1 MSWLHPNKHGQQD
14 DGGDPAPLLCT
25 DETLLAVLDPDAE
38 SSVQEG
44 HGPVGAHPEE
54 SHKNDPRDGTLL
66 L

>member
-1 MSWLHPNKHGQQD
+1 MAEKITASAITACTSLSC
-14 DGGDPAPLLCT
+14 LLCT

-38 SSVQEG
+38 SSVQDG